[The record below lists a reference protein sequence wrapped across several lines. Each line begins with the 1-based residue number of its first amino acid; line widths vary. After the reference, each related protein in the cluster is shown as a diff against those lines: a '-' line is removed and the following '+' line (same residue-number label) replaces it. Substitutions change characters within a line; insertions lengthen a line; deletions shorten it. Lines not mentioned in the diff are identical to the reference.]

1 MNRFFHYAVFLVG
14 LAVVCWVGASYVGHN
29 PLALVITA
37 LIGAFYLMG
46 ALELHR
52 FHQATNTLSRA
63 VDDLS
68 APPAT
73 LGDWLANLHP
83 SLRNAVRLRIE
94 GERVGLP
101 GPALTPYL
109 AGLLVLLGMLG
120 TFLGMVVTLNG
131 TGLALESAT
140 DVQAIR
146 NSLSA
151 PVRGLGLAFG
161 TSVAGVA
168 ASAMLGLASAL
179 CRRERLLAGQ
189 ALDTQIATSLRGHS
203 LAHRREESFKLMQQ
217 QAHAMPALVD
227 QLQAMVA
234 AIDRQSQSL
243 NERLVA
249 SQDSF
254 HQKTE
259 AAYTGLAASV
269 DRSLKDSLA
278 DSARIAGETIQPV
291 ARVMPELVG
300 QLQTMMAAMERQT
313 QTQNDRLVASQDS
326 FHQKAE
332 AAYSGL
338 AASVDRSLKDSLADS
353 ARIAGETIQ
362 PVAKV
367 MPELVGQLQTMMAAL
382 ERQTQSQNDRLVAS
396 QDSFHQKAEAAYSG
410 LAASV
415 DRSLKES
422 LTDTARIA
430 GATIQPVV
438 EAAML
443 GIAREAASLQGGM
456 AQAVERQLEGLTGR
470 FEASTAGVADTWKAA
485 LAEHERA
492 SGALS
497 SDLRGTLERFAETF
511 EQRSA
516 ALVDGVSA
524 RLESTVGSVSDTW
537 GSALAQH
544 QRVSEK
550 LSGDSHQAVA
560 AAAATF
566 EQHSAALLRTVGE
579 AHTSL
584 QTELAARDAQRL
596 SAWSQSLEAMA
607 ASLQKEWQ
615 QAGAHT
621 LSQQQQLSD
630 TLAQAARDVSAQAE
644 AHAKQTVAE
653 VAQLLQAASDAPR
666 AAASLLDTVREAHA
680 NLQTELATRDA
691 QRLAAWSGSLE
702 TMAASL
708 QKEWQ
713 QAGAHSLSQQQQMSE
728 TLAQTVRDMSAQ
740 AEANAKQ
747 TVAEVAQ
754 LLQVAAEAPKAAAD
768 VIAELRQKLSDG
780 MARDNDM
787 LEERSRIL
795 GTLETLLGAVN
806 HASTEQRS
814 AIDALVTA
822 SADMMERVGSRFT
835 EKVESETEKMAGI
848 AAQITGGAVEVA
860 SLGEAFGFA
869 VQRFGESNDKL
880 VAHLQRIEGALG
892 KSLARSDEQLAY
904 YVAQAREVIDL
915 SIMSQKQIVEDLQQF
930 ASRQTAVGSEA

>member
-1 MNRFFHYAVFLVG
+1 
-14 LAVVCWVGASYVGHN
+14 
-29 PLALVITA
+29 
-37 LIGAFYLMG
+37 
-46 ALELHR
+46 
-52 FHQATNTLSRA
+52 
-63 VDDLS
+63 
-68 APPAT
+68 
-73 LGDWLANLHP
+73 
-83 SLRNAVRLRIE
+83 
-94 GERVGLP
+94 
-101 GPALTPYL
+101 
-109 AGLLVLLGMLG
+109 
-120 TFLGMVVTLNG
+120 
-131 TGLALESAT
+131 
-140 DVQAIR
+140 
-146 NSLSA
+146 
-151 PVRGLGLAFG
+151 
-161 TSVAGVA
+161 
-168 ASAMLGLASAL
+168 
-179 CRRERLLAGQ
+179 
-189 ALDTQIATSLRGHS
+189 
-203 LAHRREESFKLMQQ
+203 
-217 QAHAMPALVD
+217 
-227 QLQAMVA
+227 
-234 AIDRQSQSL
+234 
-243 NERLVA
+243 
-249 SQDSF
+249 
-254 HQKTE
+254 
-259 AAYTGLAASV
+259 
-269 DRSLKDSLA
+269 
-278 DSARIAGETIQPV
+278 
-291 ARVMPELVG
+291 
-300 QLQTMMAAMERQT
+300 
-313 QTQNDRLVASQDS
+313 
-326 FHQKAE
+326 
-332 AAYSGL
+332 
-338 AASVDRSLKDSLADS
+338 
-353 ARIAGETIQ
+353 
-362 PVAKV
+362 
-367 MPELVGQLQTMMAAL
+367 
-382 ERQTQSQNDRLVAS
+382 
-396 QDSFHQKAEAAYSG
+396 
-410 LAASV
+410 
-415 DRSLKES
+415 
-422 LTDTARIA
+422 
-430 GATIQPVV
+430 
-438 EAAML
+438 ML

-550 LSGDSHQAVA
+550 LSGDSHQALA

-566 EQHSAALLRTVGE
+566 EQHSVALLRTVGE

-930 ASRQTAVGSEA
+930 ASRQTAVTSEA

>member
-1 MNRFFHYAVFLVG
+1 
-14 LAVVCWVGASYVGHN
+14 
-29 PLALVITA
+29 
-37 LIGAFYLMG
+37 
-46 ALELHR
+46 
-52 FHQATNTLSRA
+52 
-63 VDDLS
+63 
-68 APPAT
+68 
-73 LGDWLANLHP
+73 
-83 SLRNAVRLRIE
+83 
-94 GERVGLP
+94 
-101 GPALTPYL
+101 
-109 AGLLVLLGMLG
+109 
-120 TFLGMVVTLNG
+120 
-131 TGLALESAT
+131 
-140 DVQAIR
+140 
-146 NSLSA
+146 
-151 PVRGLGLAFG
+151 
-161 TSVAGVA
+161 
-168 ASAMLGLASAL
+168 
-179 CRRERLLAGQ
+179 
-189 ALDTQIATSLRGHS
+189 
-203 LAHRREESFKLMQQ
+203 
-217 QAHAMPALVD
+217 
-227 QLQAMVA
+227 
-234 AIDRQSQSL
+234 
-243 NERLVA
+243 
-249 SQDSF
+249 
-254 HQKTE
+254 
-259 AAYTGLAASV
+259 
-269 DRSLKDSLA
+269 
-278 DSARIAGETIQPV
+278 
-291 ARVMPELVG
+291 
-300 QLQTMMAAMERQT
+300 
-313 QTQNDRLVASQDS
+313 
-326 FHQKAE
+326 
-332 AAYSGL
+332 
-338 AASVDRSLKDSLADS
+338 
-353 ARIAGETIQ
+353 
-362 PVAKV
+362 
-367 MPELVGQLQTMMAAL
+367 
-382 ERQTQSQNDRLVAS
+382 
-396 QDSFHQKAEAAYSG
+396 AEAAYSG

-438 EAAML
+438 EAAMA
-443 GIAREAASLQGGM
+443 GIAREAAALQGGM
-456 AQAVERQLEGLTGR
+456 AQAFERQLEGLTGR

-497 SDLRGTLERFAETF
+497 TDLRGTLERFAETF

-550 LSGDSHQAVA
+550 LSGDSHQALA

-566 EQHSAALLRTVGE
+566 EQHSVSLLRTVGE

-630 TLAQAARDVSAQAE
+630 TLAQAARDVSTQAE

-666 AAASLLDTVREAHA
+666 AAASLLDTVREAHV

-822 SADMMERVGSRFT
+822 SADMMERVGSSFT

-930 ASRQTAVGSEA
+930 ASRQTAVVSEA